1 MKTEFFRKK
10 MGRAERAKRVGNIIY
25 VTKNHVPG
33 KKIMRKVKKL
43 SAKEMVKEEC
53 ERRVVQIEQCKGT
66 RSQSNDKENK
76 NWHEGLLLVRNKKG
90 RYECE
95 VKKRMNNQ

>member
-1 MKTEFFRKK
+1 MKTEFFRRK
-10 MGRAERAKRVGNIIY
+10 MGRAEKAKRVGNIIN

-33 KKIMRKVKKL
+33 KKIMRKVKL

-53 ERRVVQIEQCKGT
+53 ERTVVQIEQCKET
-66 RSQSNDKENK
+66 RSQNNDKENK

-95 VKKRMNNQ
+95 VKKENE